1 MRANRKGSLP
11 APELELGDSQLIRFY
26 RGLAKDPAGRLI
38 GQVWQ
43 MTAEE
48 LEDNHDFI
56 QWLFPLPQRSKYN
69 PKAPVL
75 SQKDIDTFI
84 QDKVLRERVRKS
96 YWLMLRFLG
105 FTQHPIDGHSE
116 VVPFVDFH
124 ERASNWL
131 RPGNHNYLRISRM
144 LNFLML
150 IQLQQEA
157 RAFFQALEKL
167 NTSHHKKIGSAF
179 SYWRAAVA

>member
-26 RGLAKDPAGRLI
+26 RGLAKDPAGRSI
-38 GQVWQ
+38 DQIWQ

-48 LEDNHDFI
+48 LEENHDFI

-116 VVPFVDFH
+116 VVPFVDFQ
-124 ERASNWL
+124 RT
-131 RPGNHNYLRISRM
+131 G
-144 LNFLML
+144 
-150 IQLQQEA
+150 IQL
-157 RAFFQALEKL
+157 
-167 NTSHHKKIGSAF
+167 
-179 SYWRAAVA
+179 AASRQP